1 MSDEK
6 KAFLLRIDKKLY
18 DQYLKWSDDELR
30 SINSQIEYILKSA
43 LKQAGR
49 DIDLAKEN
57 ERLKKLLA
65 NSAKNKT

>member
-1 MSDEK
+1 MADEK
-6 KAFLLRIDKKLY
+6 KPFLLRVDKKLY

-30 SINSQIEYILKSA
+30 SLNSQIEYVLRNA

-65 NSAKNKT
+65 NGPKK